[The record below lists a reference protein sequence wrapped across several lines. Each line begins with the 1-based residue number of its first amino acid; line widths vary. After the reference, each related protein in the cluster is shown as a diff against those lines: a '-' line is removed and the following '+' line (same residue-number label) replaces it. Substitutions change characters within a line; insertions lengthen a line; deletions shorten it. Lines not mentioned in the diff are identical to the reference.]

1 MHTYAHTGGAI
12 RDLTAQPADLQAHLF
27 ALHARL
33 SGSWHGL
40 ATVRAQI
47 ATDCCCWHA
56 SQTRR
61 GESLTRPADALAAD
75 CCWLSLA
82 AKALPGGRG
91 RGSTGC
97 PPVRTL
103 RTRTRTS
110 QMAVCVRGH
119 ITAKQN
125 QIFESRAR
133 GVMGGR
139 DMWLGAWSVRELS
152 LTFSPT
158 DSRRVRG
165 LPFFH
170 LQELLDRLP
179 TRWRSNLF
187 MYLSATCPERAVPT
201 GSTIMNGCMPCVP
214 SCMCATSQSM
224 INV

>member
-1 MHTYAHTGGAI
+1 MHVSRIYTGTLTNSVTRAATHTCAHTGGVT

-91 RGSTGC
+91 RGSTGW

-103 RTRTRTS
+103 RTRTRTG
-110 QMAVCVRGH
+110 QMAICVRGR
-119 ITAKQN
+119 IMANQN
-125 QIFESRAR
+125 QLFEPIGR
-133 GVMGGR
+133 GVMRGWG
-139 DMWLGAWSVRELS
+139 MWLGVSSVRELS
-152 LTFSPT
+152 
-158 DSRRVRG
+158 
-165 LPFFH
+165 
-170 LQELLDRLP
+170 
-179 TRWRSNLF
+179 
-187 MYLSATCPERAVPT
+187 
-201 GSTIMNGCMPCVP
+201 
-214 SCMCATSQSM
+214 
-224 INV
+224 